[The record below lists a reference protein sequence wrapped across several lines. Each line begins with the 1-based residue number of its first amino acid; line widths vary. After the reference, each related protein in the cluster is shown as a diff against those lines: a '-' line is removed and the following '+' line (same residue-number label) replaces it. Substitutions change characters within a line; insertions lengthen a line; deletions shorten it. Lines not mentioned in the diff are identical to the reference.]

1 MNSSLSRLL
10 RTPDGLRSMG
20 SCRGALELATII
32 RCSKI
37 QVGPWPEM
45 TFSYGW
51 PWRATTGRWQPSSTA
66 RGPGTW
72 ARCHSHRG
80 SDHSPVDMFS
90 RSTASISHG
99 LRLTV
104 PAVASHP
111 RLAPSQE
118 NKRLVR
124 PDDSRWLFGVRPRRL
139 IGQEDPLTFASAAE
153 AAVACGRR
161 RAMVAGLRPHVS
173 WGWRPC
179 RPSTGRWG
187 IYSKCRSRCR
197 RPMPNSLWPSA
208 SWSQQRTG
216 PSSSA
221 PMSCVCSG
229 TDVRPCAGRA
239 SGRPLVG
246 LSRQWRPDGGEM
258 QRESLDVAVGS
269 TVSQRRRL
277 NARPPITGHA
287 R

>member
-10 RTPDGLRSMG
+10 RTPDGLSSMG

-45 TFSYGW
+45 TFSYGR

-90 RSTASISHG
+90 RSTTSISHG

-111 RLAPSQE
+111 QLAPSQG

-124 PDDSRWLFGVRPRRL
+124 PDGSRWRFGVRPRRL
-139 IGQEDPLTFASAAE
+139 IGQEDPLRFAAAAE

-161 RAMVAGLRPHVS
+161 RAVVAGLRPHVS
-173 WGWRPC
+173 WGWMPC
-179 RPSTGRWG
+179 RPSTGRTG
-187 IYSKCRSRCR
+187 GSTRSAGAAAADRCR
-197 RPMPNSLWPSA
+197 TALA
-208 SWSQQRTG
+208 LQ
-216 PSSSA
+216 
-221 PMSCVCSG
+221 
-229 TDVRPCAGRA
+229 
-239 SGRPLVG
+239 
-246 LSRQWRPDGGEM
+246 
-258 QRESLDVAVGS
+258 
-269 TVSQRRRL
+269 
-277 NARPPITGHA
+277 
-287 R
+287 